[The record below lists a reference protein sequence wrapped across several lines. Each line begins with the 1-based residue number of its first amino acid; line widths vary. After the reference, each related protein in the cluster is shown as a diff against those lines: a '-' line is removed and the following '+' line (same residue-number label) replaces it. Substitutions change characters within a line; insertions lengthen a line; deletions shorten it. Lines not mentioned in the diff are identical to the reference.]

1 METKHLLGYAFKLGY
16 TSVGP
21 SANEATTG
29 TKIAT
34 SLMMEETGKPSE
46 IEVTA

>member
-1 METKHLLGYAFKLGY
+1 MATKHLLGYAFKLCY
-16 TSVGP
+16 TSVGA

-34 SLMMEETGKPSE
+34 SLMMEEAGENLPKSK
-46 IEVTA
+46 